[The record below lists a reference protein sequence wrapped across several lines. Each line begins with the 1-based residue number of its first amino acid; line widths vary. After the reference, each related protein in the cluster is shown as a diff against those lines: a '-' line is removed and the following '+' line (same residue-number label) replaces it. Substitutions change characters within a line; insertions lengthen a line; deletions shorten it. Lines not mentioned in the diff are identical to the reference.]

1 MESPGNSSSAEECL
15 KPVDVN
21 CRTSNLQKKTD
32 ISVLRGRRRSSS
44 CRRADSANE
53 PREVHFQRKLCSGGC
68 CGVRGTE
75 EGKKYSKDRWIEFP
89 PFPRALI
96 TMAEPERI
104 PSSSSEV

>member
-1 MESPGNSSSAEECL
+1 MESPGNSFSAEECL

-53 PREVHFQRKLCSGGC
+53 PREVHFQQRTFSESCVLEGVVESEGRK
-68 CGVRGTE
+68 
-75 EGKKYSKDRWIEFP
+75 
-89 PFPRALI
+89 RA
-96 TMAEPERI
+96 RSI
-104 PSSSSEV
+104 PKIVG